1 MSARYAQNTRKIPAK
16 ITQNMEE
23 RFNPDLT
30 SRSNLERGAAKKQL
44 ARRIDELTDRITSR
58 IDRMVEMV
66 ATCSPLELEKWL
78 EEQRSLEVKLQNM
91 QDDYH
96 YLTAPKSK
104 REEAQRIRQYNDDLR
119 RKINY

>member
-1 MSARYAQNTRKIPAK
+1 
-16 ITQNMEE
+16 
-23 RFNPDLT
+23 
-30 SRSNLERGAAKKQL
+30 
-44 ARRIDELTDRITSR
+44 
-58 IDRMVEMV
+58 MVEMV

-91 QDDYH
+91 QDDYE

-104 REEAQRIRQYNDDLR
+104 REEAQRIRQYNDDSR